1 VSAGAQILVGLAIL
15 VGLFG
20 IVVPILPGTI
30 LIFAAI
36 LLWAIFTG
44 GVTAWV
50 VFAIGA
56 VALVVTGVV
65 KYTWPG
71 KRIRQAG
78 VPTRSLVV
86 GGLVGIVGF
95 FVVPVVGVPA
105 GFVLGIYG
113 AEHVRVGADR
123 AWPSTRSALE
133 AVALSVGIEL
143 VAAGVATW
151 AWIVGVVLT

>member
-1 VSAGAQILVGLAIL
+1 MTLTDVLTGLAIV
-15 VGLFG
+15 VGVVG
-20 IVVPILPGTI
+20 IVVPVLPGTSVI
-30 LIFAAI
+30 AAAV
-36 LLWAIFTG
+36 LVWAIVVGSVTG
-44 GVTAWV
+44 WV
-50 VFAIGA
+50 VFAV
-56 VALVVTGVV
+56 VAAALAAGVVV
-65 KYTWPG
+65 KYLVPG
-71 KRIRQAG
+71 KRMKDAG
-78 VPTRSLVV
+78 VPGTTMWWGAAGAV
-86 GGLVGIVGF
+86 VGF